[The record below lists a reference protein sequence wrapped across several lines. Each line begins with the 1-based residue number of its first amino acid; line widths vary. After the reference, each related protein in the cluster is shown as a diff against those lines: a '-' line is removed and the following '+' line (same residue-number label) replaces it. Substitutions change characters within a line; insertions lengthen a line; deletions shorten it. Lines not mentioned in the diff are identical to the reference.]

1 MQDAN
6 GSIRDTLK
14 THFGFNEFLD
24 GQEAIISD
32 VISGKHV
39 LALRPTGAGK
49 SLCYQLP
56 GVHLTKLTLVVCPLV
71 ALMAEQVGQLKRRGI
86 AAEQLSSGQ
95 SLTERIRVERALV
108 QNQVKLLYVAPER
121 FKRAKFQNLMSKL
134 DVGLIAVDEAHCIS
148 EWGHDFR
155 PDYRLIKIAINA
167 LEPDAVLACTATAT
181 PKVLNDIQTS
191 LGLNEP
197 RLHVSGF
204 LRTNL
209 HLNVLSSIDEDER
222 KQQLFELVRNIANR
236 NAGRVI
242 IYANTRKRVQDA
254 HRFLRSKLPDR
265 RVELYHAGLTEQARA
280 AAQFS
285 FSVGGC
291 RILVATNA
299 FGLGIDRRDV
309 RCVVHLDTPSNI
321 ARYYQE
327 VGRAGR
333 DGRPASGVLLH
344 RRKDMGLNRFMLDVN
359 HPSRIESTAIWTELQ
374 TESHVGYP
382 VNRLMLTARSKK
394 WRGVRAVLRLFE
406 RYGLIQHDQF
416 DRIMVNPNAPIQL
429 KDVSLNWREIESH
442 RHGAQRELALMRDL
456 VDGHQ
461 CLHEQILRHF
471 ADELELDSCPG
482 CSACLVLKHQQQLAG
497 LHQGLYMLVR
507 YYKANAS
514 IEALVAHVLG
524 EETTDADCNETDDE
538 SRLPEA
544 FRGLC
549 AHLPGAT
556 VLAALESLIRLK
568 YLTLTRSDKRLVK
581 LGPVEPSFTQSSA
594 PQNNKLS
601 AGPALEEF
609 RAQLALEKHK
619 SKEQVL
625 PDVLLER
632 LCLSRPVDKRSFL
645 AIPGLGLTR
654 WNDYGEA
661 LIKVI
666 EGSQPTDTLTFDD
679 TLWIGE
685 MNYEQG
691 TIPAS

>member
-1 MQDAN
+1 MRDAN
-6 GSIRDTLK
+6 GAIRDTLK
-14 THFGFNEFLD
+14 THFGFNEFLE

-32 VISGKHV
+32 VLSGKHV

-56 GVHLTKLTLVVCPLV
+56 GVHLAKLTLVVCPLV

-95 SLTERIRVERALV
+95 SLAERIRVERALI
-108 QNQVKLLYVAPER
+108 QNEVKLLYVAPER
-121 FKRAKFQNLMSKL
+121 FKRTKFQNLMSKL

-181 PKVLNDIQTS
+181 PKVLNDIQAS
-191 LGLNEP
+191 LGLTEP
-197 RLHVSGF
+197 TLHVSGF
-204 LRTNL
+204 LRANL
-209 HLNVLSSIDEDER
+209 HLNVVSSVTEDER
-222 KQQLFELVRNIANR
+222 KQQLFELIRNIANR
-236 NAGRVI
+236 NTGRVI
-242 IYANTRKRVQDA
+242 IYANTRKRVEDA
-254 HRFLRSKLPDR
+254 HRFLRAKLPNR

-280 AAQFS
+280 TAQFS

-309 RCVVHLDTPSNI
+309 RCVIHLDTPSNI

-359 HPSRIESTAIWTELQ
+359 HPSRLESTEIWTELQ
-374 TESHVGYP
+374 TEAHAGYP
-382 VNRLMLTARSKK
+382 FNRLMLRARSKK

-406 RYGLIQHDQF
+406 RYGLIQHDKF
-416 DRIMVNPNAPIQL
+416 DQIVVNPSAPL
-429 KDVSLNWREIESH
+429 HLNEVSLNWREIEAH

-461 CLHEQILRHF
+461 CLHRQILNHF
-471 ADELELDSCPG
+471 ADELTLDSCPG
-482 CSACLVLKHQQQLAG
+482 CSVCLILKHEQPLEG
-497 LHQGLYMLVR
+497 LHQGLYIFIR
-507 YYKANAS
+507 SCEANAS

-524 EETTDADCNETDDE
+524 ERTSNSDFEDTCDET
-538 SRLPEA
+538 RLPEA

-549 AHLPGAT
+549 AHLPSST
-556 VLAALESLIRLK
+556 VRSALESMIRMK
-568 YLTLTRSDKRLVK
+568 YLTLTRSDKRMVK
-581 LGPVEPSFTQSSA
+581 LGKVMPRLQQTSSPRPPVPSVRA
-594 PQNNKLS
+594 
-601 AGPALEEF
+601 ALESF
-609 RAQLALEKHK
+609 RAELALEKHK
-619 SKEQVL
+619 TEEQLL
-625 PDVLLER
+625 PNVLLQR
-632 LCLSRPVDKRSFL
+632 LSLSKPVDKRTFL

-661 LIKVI
+661 LIRVI
-666 EGSQPTDTLTFDD
+666 EGSQPADALTLDD

-685 MNYEQG
+685 MDYEQG